1 MNKTQSQSKQ
11 SEQNDKQHEI
21 QDSSIVQINNEE
33 VNMIYEDFKSDEN
46 SFNMNYKDLNLH
58 VTR

>member
-1 MNKTQSQSKQ
+1 MNKTQFQSQQSKQ
-11 SEQNDKQHEI
+11 SDKQHET

-33 VNMIYEDFKSDEN
+33 VNMTHKDFKSDKN
-46 SFNMNYKDLNLH
+46 SFNMNYEDLNLH